1 MNMGKM
7 GRPDR
12 RAQARVLKAL
22 AHPTRLHFVE
32 RLAGGPLCVCELAK
46 GISADL
52 STISRHLS
60 LLKSAGIV
68 ADERRGTKVFYELRT
83 PCVLQFLECVSTVL
97 QENARA
103 HANAAGLPAR
113 APAN

>member
-1 MNMGKM
+1 MDKC

-46 GISADL
+46 GIRADL
-52 STISRHLS
+52 STISRHLA
-60 LLKSAGIV
+60 LLKTTGIV
-68 ADERRGTKVFYELRT
+68 TDERRGTKIFYHLRT
-83 PCVLQFLECVSTVL
+83 PCVLQFLECVGSVL
-97 QENARA
+97 RENARA
-103 HANAAGLPAR
+103 HAADAGLPAQ
-113 APAN
+113 PTGK